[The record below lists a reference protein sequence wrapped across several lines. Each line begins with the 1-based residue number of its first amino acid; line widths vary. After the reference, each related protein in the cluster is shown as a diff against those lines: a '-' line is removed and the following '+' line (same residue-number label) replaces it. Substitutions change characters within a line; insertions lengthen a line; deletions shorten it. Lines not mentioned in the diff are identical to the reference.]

1 MLFHSILYLMFQTYH
16 VRKHNLV
23 IIILL
28 FLLFSNSAIS
38 QTEDSL
44 YSLSFEDLIKIPI
57 VAAGKQEQ
65 TIAEI
70 PASAVVITR
79 KEIEHWGYHDLRTIL
94 NNIPGYYAMSNLG
107 IDIYGVRGYAKGK
120 GNNFIIMVN
129 GTKIMDENI
138 LKFYQIPVES
148 IEKIEVIR
156 GPMAV
161 MYTNN
166 AFFGVINIITE
177 KEDALKDYNNNVN
190 FSYGTWN
197 TLNSAIKLSAQ
208 QKDLKLNL
216 DIAYIQSDGLD
227 APLASMMKRPEKMN
241 EPLFGGPDNDGLN
254 LPDYARRTK
263 NFLNK
268 NNFFLNLT
276 GGYRGFT
283 FNVFYDE
290 AKNKHYYYY
299 PSIDEGS
306 EFISRNMTTQL
317 AYEHSFSDKY
327 SFSVKSRY
335 SRYYRHYAYHLLFEG
350 FAGYDIYNIAE
361 FESEANFFW
370 KPVKPLDITLGVQYE
385 NMFENLNEGDV
396 PSAGAQN
403 MYFQILKSGDQ
414 AVVGSGFTQISY
426 KPIDKLDLLA
436 GVRFEKS
443 YGYGVDLEF
452 DKGLSIPDSLKRHY
466 KGYYP
471 TQNVIALP
479 RAAVIYNF
487 NNHNILK
494 ILYGQA
500 LKRPDVSV
508 ISDDVSDIS
517 KGEKNSFS
525 QAEFIETYE
534 LNYFSFIS
542 RKFSFNVSFYL
553 NNLKNLLVERNE
565 IVNDILRAWWTNT
578 GYMRTKGLEVSI
590 KSILLEDFIINFSG
604 TFQNSKDI
612 SFNTDGSYSPKL
624 ILNLKAHYNLK
635 DAYIISVIGYYTSS
649 MKPYFDTK
657 PVFDNNGNP
666 TGEYIGRTA
675 DDVPAYTTI
684 DFNFRWQAEYLKNFY
699 FNANISNLFDQQ
711 ILYPTFPRNNAWAD
725 RGTLGYGRQF
735 YFTLGY
741 KF

>member
-1 MLFHSILYLMFQTYH
+1 MFQSRH
-16 VRKHNLV
+16 VRIHNL
-23 IIILL
+23 IIISIVL
-28 FLLFSNSAIS
+28 LLFSNEAIS

-44 YSLSFEDLIKIPI
+44 YNLSFEDLIKIPI

-79 KEIEHWGYHDLRTIL
+79 KEIEHWGYRDLRTIL

-161 MYTNN
+161 MYGNN

-177 KEDALKDYNNNVN
+177 KEDYQKDYNNNVN

-208 QKDLKLNL
+208 QKELRLNL
-216 DIAYIQSDGLD
+216 DLVYMQSDGLD
-227 APLASMMKRPEKMN
+227 APLAPMMKRPEKMDD
-241 EPLFGGPDNDGLN
+241 PLFGGPNNDGLN
-254 LPDYARRTK
+254 LPEYARRTK

-268 NNFFLNLT
+268 NDFFMNFI
-276 GGYRGFT
+276 GAYRGFT
-283 FNVFYDE
+283 FNIFYNE

-306 EFISRNMTTQL
+306 EFINRNITTQL
-317 AYEHSFSDKY
+317 SYEHSFTDKY
-327 SFSVKSRY
+327 SLSVKSRY
-335 SRYYRHYAYHLLFEG
+335 SRYYRHYAYRLLFEG
-350 FAGYDIYNIAE
+350 FFGYDIYNIAE

-370 KPVKPLDITLGVQYE
+370 KPVKSLDITLGIQYE
-385 NMFENLNEGDV
+385 NMFEYLNEGDV

-426 KPIDKLDLLA
+426 KPVEKLDILA
-436 GVRFEKS
+436 GVRFEKA

-452 DKGLSIPDSLKRHY
+452 DKGLQVPDSLKEHY
-466 KGYYP
+466 KGDYP
-471 TQNVIALP
+471 SQGIITLP
-479 RAAVIYNF
+479 RAAVIYSF

-494 ILYGQA
+494 LLYGQA
-500 LKRPDVSV
+500 QKRPGVSV
-508 ISDDVSDIS
+508 IADDVSDIARA
-517 KGEKNSFS
+517 EKDAYSE
-525 QAEFIETYE
+525 AEFIETYE
-534 LNYFSFIS
+534 INYFSFIS
-542 RKFSFNVSFYL
+542 RKFSFNLSFYL

-565 IVNDILRAWWTNT
+565 IVDDNLRAWWTNT
-578 GYMRTKGLEVSI
+578 GYMRTKGIELSI
-590 KSILLEDFIINFSG
+590 KSILLEDFVINFSG
-604 TFQNSKDI
+604 TYQNSKDI
-612 SFNTDGSYSPKL
+612 SFNTAGSYSPEL
-624 ILNLKAHYNLK
+624 ILNMKIHYNIN
-635 DAYIISVIGYYTSS
+635 DNYIFSLIGNYTSS
-649 MKPYFDTK
+649 MKAYFDTK
-657 PVFDNNGNP
+657 PIFDNDGNP
-666 TGEYIGRTA
+666 TGRYVGRTS
-675 DDVPAYTTI
+675 DDVPAYTTF

-699 FNANISNLFDQQ
+699 LNANITNLFDTQ

-725 RGTLGYGRQF
+725 KGTLGYGRQF